1 MSAITRQ
8 SIPLAEL
15 QAALDREFSL
25 MLMQAAL
32 GNAPLFYQAAHAARA
47 LSAVRDGVWAWSAKR
62 PYHVPPMLKAAWAAL
77 PVGIENMPMAQVQ
90 QLLVAHG
97 VEMAADDVA
106 DLQLNAGQQLEDAQ
120 GAGVVL
126 NQEQAAPL
134 GNAHHGAGDVV
145 LSHGGAL

>member
-1 MSAITRQ
+1 MSATGKQ
-8 SIPLAEL
+8 SMPLAEL
-15 QAALDREFSL
+15 EAALDRAVGL
-25 MLMQAAL
+25 MLTQAAF
-32 GNAPLFYQAAHAARA
+32 GNLRFFEQARHEARA
-47 LSAVRDGVWAWSAKR
+47 LSAVRDGVWAWSANR

-77 PVGIENMPMAQVQ
+77 PVGIENMSMAQVQ

-97 VEMAADDVA
+97 VEMAADDVTEQ
-106 DLQLNAGQQLEDAQ
+106 QLNAGQQLEDAQ

-126 NQEQAAPL
+126 NQKQAAPL